1 MTPEERKQLLGM
13 HVNEIVQKEVIE
25 PLSLFMA
32 DPERKPQAF
41 QIYHPHQSSKHVDG
55 ELKRIFTEM
64 SVEADWK
71 RRKNL
76 SGTYTYG
83 TINKKK

>member
-13 HVNEIVQKEVIE
+13 HINEIVQKEVIE

-41 QIYHPHQSSKHVDG
+41 QIYHPYQSSKHVDN
-55 ELKRIFTEM
+55 ELDRIFTEM
-64 SVEADWK
+64 NVEANWK

-76 SGTYTYG
+76 RGTYTHG
-83 TINKKK
+83 NINKKK

>member
-1 MTPEERKQLLGM
+1 MTPEERKQLFGD
-13 HVNEIVQKEVIE
+13 HINEIVQKEVIE

-41 QIYHPHQSSKHVDG
+41 QVDHPHQASKHVDS
-55 ELKRIFTEM
+55 ELDRIFTEM
-64 SVEADWK
+64 DIDAKWG

-76 SGTYTYG
+76 KGTYTYG